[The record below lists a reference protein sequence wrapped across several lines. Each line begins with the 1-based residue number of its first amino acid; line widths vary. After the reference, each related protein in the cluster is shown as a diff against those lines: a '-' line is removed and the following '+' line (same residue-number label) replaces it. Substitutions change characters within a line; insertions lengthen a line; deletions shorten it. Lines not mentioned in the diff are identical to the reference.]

1 MPDTAELTLAGA
13 EGRHAATV
21 RRLRPGERLD
31 VTDGSGVVAE
41 CTVVRCR
48 RDELDCAVGRRV
60 VHPARLPRLVVLQ
73 ALAKG
78 DRGELAVELMTEVG
92 VDEIVPWAASRSVVR
107 WAGERGARAH
117 ERWSATAREAAKQ
130 SRRVFW
136 PRVAALADTG
146 AAAARLAA
154 AELAVVLHEEAAEP
168 LARILAAA
176 TTTSTAV
183 TSTAVAGA
191 AAVTPAVATAAM
203 TATAAIAGPA
213 SARAAAASPGGPAGA
228 RAAEIVVVVG
238 PEGGLT
244 DVELEV
250 FAAAGGRPSRL
261 GPTVLRTS
269 TAGVVAAAVVLSHT
283 SRWER

>member
-1 MPDTAELTLAGA
+1 MFHQVSVPDVAELTLAGA

-31 VTDGSGVVAE
+31 VTDGRGVVAE

-48 RDELDCAVGRRV
+48 RDELDCAVERRV
-60 VHPARLPRLVVLQ
+60 VHPARLPRLVVVQ

-117 ERWSATAREAAKQ
+117 DRWSATAREAAKQ

-136 PRVAALADTG
+136 PRVAAPTDTD

-168 LARILAAA
+168 LTRVLAAA
-176 TTTSTAV
+176 TT
-183 TSTAVAGA
+183 A
-191 AAVTPAVATAAM
+191 ATGSFA
-203 TATAAIAGPA
+203 TATAAAGPPATTASVAGPA
-213 SARAAAASPGGPAGA
+213 TAGLTATRAPAAPPDAVP
-228 RAAEIVVVVG
+228 AAEIVVVVG
-238 PEGGLT
+238 PEGGIT
-244 DVELEV
+244 DTELEM
-250 FAAAGGRPSRL
+250 FTAAGGWPSRL

-269 TAGVVAAAVVLSHT
+269 TAGVVAAAVVLSRT